1 MAASSARY
9 LNDWR
14 STMTLIPRDYNTQR
28 CGDPGKTFRGPH
40 ARVEN
45 SINRVDSCSTDA
57 RNNKLASGKPGP
69 TTDTSSRI
77 ARLKRLQTR
86 TRTMKV
92 DNNQSIGGTQRGA
105 HSSVQ
110 NGTNGADPRSRRA
123 QLFGNYGPSNPANT
137 PGQTSGRGGDS
148 SQVIYF
154 KNVFDRVTLNQPA
167 TIGGVSGIN

>member
-14 STMTLIPRDYNTQR
+14 STMTLIPRDYNTKR

-45 SINRVDSCSTDA
+45 SLNRVDACTTDA
-57 RNNKLASGKPGP
+57 RDFKFASGKPGP

-77 ARLKRLQTR
+77 ARIKKLQTR

-92 DNNQSIGGTQRGA
+92 DKNQSIGGTDRGA
-105 HSSVQ
+105 HASVQ
-110 NGTNGADPRSRRA
+110 NPTNGADPRSRRA
-123 QLFGNYGPSNPANT
+123 QLFGNYGKVV

-167 TIGGVSGIN
+167 TINGVSGIN

>member
-1 MAASSARY
+1 MAASNGMNGY

-14 STMTLIPRDYNTQR
+14 STMTLIPRDYNTKV

-45 SINRVDSCSTDA
+45 SLNRVDKCTDNA
-57 RNNKLASGKPGP
+57 RDKRIASAKPGP
-69 TTDTSSRI
+69 TNDTSSRI
-77 ARLKRLQTR
+77 ARIKKLQLR
-86 TRTMKV
+86 TRTNKI
-92 DNNQSIGGTQRGA
+92 DTNQSIGGTDRGA

-123 QLFGNYGPSNPANT
+123 QLFGNYGKVV

-148 SQVIYF
+148 SDVIYF
-154 KNVFDRVTLNQPA
+154 KNVFDRVSLNQPGA
-167 TIGGVSGIN
+167 NGNN